1 MAKKEPK
8 TGKEFLRLAQKSD
21 KVTQIREGKGSH
33 IVVKF
38 KNKTSIS
45 VPMHGNKQLAKG
57 LQRKI
62 LRIFKA
68 AGAISLFLFFLLKV
82 FF

>member
-62 LRIFKA
+62 PLEEN
-68 AGAISLFLFFLLKV
+68 AGCNQTSPFRPC
-82 FF
+82 